1 MRIRKTI
8 MYAPVLFVGLS
19 CWVLRPMP
27 VHADDQVERIMQS
40 WVPRELSA
48 IQKQLSTDSYTI
60 HWGDTLDLICTA
72 AKIPMDIV
80 IHWNQIDNQDLI
92 LAGEML
98 FLTDPATIDSDN
110 RKRYPPSNSLAE
122 STTLVPKSSTINHF
136 EKRQ

>member
-1 MRIRKTI
+1 MRIHKTI
-8 MYAPVLFVGLS
+8 MYTPVLFVGLS

-27 VHADDQVERIMQS
+27 VHADGQVEGVIQS

-48 IQKQLSTDSYTI
+48 IQKQLPTDFYTI

-80 IHWNQIDNQDLI
+80 IHWNQIVNQDLI
-92 LAGEML
+92 LAGEIL
-98 FLTDPATIDSDN
+98 VLTDPATIDPDN
-110 RKRYPPSNSLAE
+110 RERYASSNGPAE
-122 STTLVPKSSTINHF
+122 STTLAPKSSAINRF